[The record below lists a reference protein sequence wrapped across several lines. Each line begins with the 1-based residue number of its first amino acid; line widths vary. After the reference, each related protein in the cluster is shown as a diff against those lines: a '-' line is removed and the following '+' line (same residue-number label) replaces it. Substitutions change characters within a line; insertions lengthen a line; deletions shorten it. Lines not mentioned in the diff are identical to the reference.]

1 MSLDFREVFDHMRSG
16 VAVYEARN
24 NGEDFIFLDLNRAG
38 ERIDKIRR
46 EVLIGKSVLEV
57 FPGVRDFGLFELFQ
71 RVWRTGLPAHH
82 PSSFYQDDRLA
93 GWRENYVYKLPSGE
107 LVVIYDD
114 ISERMQAEVALKESE
129 ERYRAVVELSNDG
142 IALVQKERHIYANP
156 KLVEIFGYDR
166 PEDIIGQPISLLVHP
181 DDCQRVLDINRRRQ
195 GGEPAPGRYEFKG
208 IKKTGGPVYIE
219 ISASKVTYQGKSV
232 SLVFMRD
239 VTQRKQI
246 EGLLKKAGEEWQQ
259 TFDSMSDGVSLH
271 ETDGTIIR
279 ANRAL
284 SLILDVPHSETIK
297 VKCYQLFHK
306 SAAPI
311 DDCPMV
317 RSTFTRAVEYQ
328 EIFEPALNSWISIT
342 CSPLL
347 DEDNRIKKV
356 VHVVR
361 DITDRKREE
370 EELRALSLI
379 DDLTGLYN
387 RRGFMTLADHTLKTA
402 QRVNRSLWLLFADLD
417 GLKRINDSFGHQ
429 EGDQALKD
437 VTEILKKTFRESD
450 IIGRL
455 GGDEFV
461 ILGMGPPEALEGTIV
476 NRLVRTV
483 DEVNGQQGRRYPL
496 SLSAG
501 FTYSDPK
508 GSCSIEDLL
517 FQADKQ
523 MYLEKRKKNK

>member
-1 MSLDFREVFDHMRSG
+1 MDFRELFNHMRSG
-16 VAVYEARN
+16 VAVYEALN
-24 NGEDFIFLDLNRAG
+24 SGEDFIFLDLNRAG
-38 ERIDKIRR
+38 ERIDKIGR
-46 EVLIGKSVLEV
+46 EVLIGKSVLEL
-57 FPGVRDFGLFELFQ
+57 FPGVRNFGLFEVFQ
-71 RVWRTGLPAHH
+71 RVYKTGLAEHH
-82 PSSFYQDDRLA
+82 PATFYQDDRLA

-107 LVVIYDD
+107 VVAIYDD
-114 ISERMQAEVALKESE
+114 ITERIQAEAALKESE

-142 IALVQKERHIYANP
+142 IALVQKEHHIYANP
-156 KLVEIFGYDR
+156 KLVAIFGYDR

-181 DDCQRVLDINRRRQ
+181 DDCRRVSDINTRRQ
-195 GGEPAPGRYEFKG
+195 RGEPAPRRYEFKG
-208 IKKTGGPVYIE
+208 IKKSGEPVYIE
-219 ISASKVTYQGKSV
+219 ISASKVTYQGEPV

-246 EGLLKKAGEEWQQ
+246 EGRLKKAGEEWQQ

-271 ETDGTIIR
+271 DTDGTVVR

-284 SLILDVPHSETIK
+284 SFVLNKHHSE
-297 VKCYQLFHK
+297 VVGRKCYQLFHK
-306 SAAPI
+306 TSAPI
-311 DDCPMV
+311 EDCPMV
-317 RSTFTRAVEYQ
+317 RSAYSRAVEYH

-342 CSPLL
+342 CSPLV
-347 DEDNRIKKV
+347 DEENRIRKV

-370 EELRALSLI
+370 EELRALSLM
-379 DDLTGLYN
+379 DDLTGLHN
-387 RRGFMTLADHTLKTA
+387 RRGFMTLAEHALKTA
-402 QRVNRSLWLLFADLD
+402 HRVNRSVWLLFADLD

-437 VTEILKKTFRESD
+437 LTEILKKTFRESD

-461 ILGMGPPEALEGTIV
+461 VLGMGLPEVSEGAIL
-476 NRLVRTV
+476 NRLVQTV
-483 DEVNGQQGRRYPL
+483 EEVNRRPGRKYSL

-501 FTYSDPK
+501 FTMSDP
-508 GSCSIEDLL
+508 GISSTVEELL
-517 FQADKQ
+517 FQADKR